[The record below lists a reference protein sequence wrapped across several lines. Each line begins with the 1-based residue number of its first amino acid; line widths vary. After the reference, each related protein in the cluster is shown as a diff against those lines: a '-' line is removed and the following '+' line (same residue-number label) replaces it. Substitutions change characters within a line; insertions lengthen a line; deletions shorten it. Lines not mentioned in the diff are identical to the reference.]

1 MALRPEVSLPIAL
14 ATGAVV
20 YGIFQTHLPPV
31 AESKVTMPGNQH
43 LQSSRRTATWT
54 AAAVVGGI
62 SLLAADPTIFIVG
75 GTMVAVLD
83 FTHRHADAVHPQTGQ
98 VVGMNATGSATAAYP
113 GNSAS
118 VTDGAGAQGS

>member
-20 YGIFQTHLPPV
+20 YGIFQTHMPPV
-31 AESKVTMPGNQH
+31 AESRVTMPGNQH
-43 LQSSRRTATWT
+43 LSASRKTATWT

-83 FTHRHADAVHPQTGQ
+83 FTNRHANAVHPQTGQ
-98 VVGMNATGSATAAYP
+98 VVADGVGSATAAYP
-113 GNSAS
+113 GNGST
-118 VTDGAGAQGS
+118 VTDSAGAQDN